1 MRDEIIEVRKEV
13 KKLKEETEEKTF
25 AMSILDDYKKSNK
38 RMFIIILVLIALWGA
53 TIGIF
58 VYYITHYTTEETKI
72 TETAETDDGGNA
84 CVGDNC
90 NNGEINYGK
99 GN

>member
-1 MRDEIIEVRKEV
+1 MAVKKEV
-13 KKLKEETEEKTF
+13 KNLKKETEEKSW

-38 RMFIIILVLIALWGA
+38 RMFVIILVLTSLWFT

-99 GN
+99 GD